1 MAGDELPPLDNRY
14 HRGILSCAAVY
25 EPPWPAY
32 RQVRSHNNYPTIENS
47 PLWKKKR
54 RETFLTYVFLQRRTS
69 TTWPARSDPPKVCPN
84 QTNWEEFR
92 LYRHHSINVW
102 SSIKLTVFFFSSV
115 ENLLPPPDSA
125 FQLGDL
131 FPMVKVI
138 NQEVITVFISKKG
151 GFRGH
156 FESRYHQVMKNFL
169 WLGCRFPLC
178 VHKTKSLGFRGE
190 DKSRWGGGG
199 GAGGQESLLE
209 GLAHWGRDC
218 WGFYCLPFRGRP
230 YIT

>member
-1 MAGDELPPLDNRY
+1 MCFCSEGPLQLGQPEAIPPRFVQ
-14 HRGILSCAAVY
+14 IK
-25 EPPWPAY
+25 P
-32 RQVRSHNNYPTIENS
+32 IERNFVCTDIIPS
-47 PLWKKKR
+47 
-54 RETFLTYVFLQRRTS
+54 TS
-69 TTWPARSDPPKVCPN
+69 DQAS
-84 QTNWEEFR
+84 NWQ
-92 LYRHHSINVW
+92 
-102 SSIKLTVFFFSSV
+102 FFFYSV

-138 NQEVITVFISKKG
+138 NPEVSAVFISKKG

-178 VHKTKSLGFRGE
+178 VHKTKSLGLRGE
-190 DKSRWGGGG
+190 YKSRWGGRG

-218 WGFYCLPFRGRP
+218 WGFYCLPFMCFDYSSAVFIQGFLPSFFSQRCWLFVKRTTLP
-230 YIT
+230 CMVLYWLQDSRQ